1 MKLKLT
7 ILTLALC
14 LSASAKIKVE
24 KGSLTP
30 QTEYAA
36 SLLKPFEKGY
46 TITLRIAD
54 TGLPPEGFT
63 ISKNGK
69 KITIQGNDGPG
80 VIYGVNRLKEYYLM
94 NRSFDGLETITET
107 PEMVLRGACV
117 GLQKTVYLP
126 GHRVYEYPYT
136 PENFPWFYD
145 KALWIKYLD
154 LLAADNMNTVYLW
167 NGHPFASL
175 VKLDDYPFAPEVD
188 DATMQKNQEMFSF
201 LVE

>member
-94 NRSFDGLETITET
+94 NR
-107 PEMVLRGACV
+107 
-117 GLQKTVYLP
+117 
-126 GHRVYEYPYT
+126 
-136 PENFPWFYD
+136 
-145 KALWIKYLD
+145 
-154 LLAADNMNTVYLW
+154 
-167 NGHPFASL
+167 
-175 VKLDDYPFAPEVD
+175 
-188 DATMQKNQEMFSF
+188 
-201 LVE
+201 